1 MSTRVNHAIL
11 HVFDFNSCVN
21 VFSEEELD
29 LSQRQ
34 TKNYVA
40 THARRALG
48 NIDNKHGEFV
58 STSLFAEEMRA
69 YKRGLKSFTEL
80 SIQIAEFMAEELS
93 HQDKPVSTD
102 LLVVDFE
109 EDADVASVQA
119 AVAAEVAREG
129 DADAD
134 DVEKDAIDEAFSAA
148 AKRYFALLLLE
159 SKQAYMHEVGHSDGG
174 APRGEIA
181 RHYAILPN
189 PSQKVASYAVIDME
203 TLSVLFCDKPRSIA
217 GEERMLIPEGLLQCS
232 VEASS
237 KEVIE
242 TVARIVGEVADE
254 FGANAAVALSKAKAY
269 VSEKADEEEFLAP
282 WEVGAE
288 VFEDEPLQRRFE
300 EAVAEENLPD
310 RVPVEK
316 KVAQRVAKNHK
327 IRTDTGI
334 EITFPSEFA
343 HNSDFIEFVSTP
355 NGLIQIE
362 LKNIGSIENR

>member
-1 MSTRVNHAIL
+1 
-11 HVFDFNSCVN
+11 
-21 VFSEEELD
+21 
-29 LSQRQ
+29 
-34 TKNYVA
+34 
-40 THARRALG
+40 
-48 NIDNKHGEFV
+48 
-58 STSLFAEEMRA
+58 
-69 YKRGLKSFTEL
+69 
-80 SIQIAEFMAEELS
+80 
-93 HQDKPVSTD
+93 
-102 LLVVDFE
+102 
-109 EDADVASVQA
+109 
-119 AVAAEVAREG
+119 
-129 DADAD
+129 
-134 DVEKDAIDEAFSAA
+134 
-148 AKRYFALLLLE
+148 
-159 SKQAYMHEVGHSDGG
+159 
-174 APRGEIA
+174 
-181 RHYAILPN
+181 
-189 PSQKVASYAVIDME
+189 
-203 TLSVLFCDKPRSIA
+203 
-217 GEERMLIPEGLLQCS
+217 MLIPEGLLQCS

-242 TVARIVGEVADE
+242 TVARIVEEVADE

-343 HNSDFIEFVSTP
+343 HNPDFIEFVSTP